1 MQGKNKK
8 NNRRAKSLILFC
20 AFTAIVLTVST
31 YAWFIGMRTVNVAAF
46 DVEIQATESL
56 MLSLDGKKWSNTVYI
71 SKDTLN
77 DVSYTGHTN
86 SWGGEGLIPM
96 STVGAMDE
104 EASRMVLFE
113 KSSHTATAGGYRL
126 MSSRVNNFKNSEGTI
141 DPEQKGYVAFD
152 LFVRNTTGEKYYTE
166 LNELNEEAIYLTR
179 NSAVTVSAAGVTNT
193 GIENS
198 VRVAFAQ
205 IGRVNQDKAT
215 AEGGDATITGITC
228 SSAGDVTG
236 ICREAT
242 IWEPNDTKHVQN
254 AINWYTTSCKQR
266 TGVNVREK
274 ASYAGACGEVVDG
287 TAYPTYAV
295 NTEIGAGDNVDVYDG
310 DAFNKYTATTQLTSF
325 DYFTDTEKDLTGT
338 ARPTFM
344 TLAPSSIT
352 KIRVYVFIEGQ
363 DIDNYDFA
371 QIGKQI
377 SVKFGFT
384 KERFNE
390 EDINYE
396 ESAPILPSTEVNC
409 AGGTAP
415 TTKDTCDAA
424 FGTWTV
430 NAEIENGGTCSGTT
444 KAYCDAI
451 GGTATRK

>member
-1 MQGKNKK
+1 
-8 NNRRAKSLILFC
+8 
-20 AFTAIVLTVST
+20 
-31 YAWFIGMRTVNVAAF
+31 
-46 DVEIQATESL
+46 
-56 MLSLDGKKWSNTVYI
+56 
-71 SKDTLN
+71 
-77 DVSYTGHTN
+77 
-86 SWGGEGLIPM
+86 
-96 STVGAMDE
+96 
-104 EASRMVLFE
+104 MVLFE

-126 MSSRVNNFKNSEGTI
+126 MSSRVNNFTNGEGTI

-179 NSAVTVSAAGVTNT
+179 NSAVTVSAAGIQNT

-215 AEGGDATITGITC
+215 TEGGDATITGITC

-254 AINWYTTSCKQR
+254 AINWYTTSCKER

-274 ASYAGACGEVVDG
+274 TSYAGACGEVVDG

-295 NTEIGAGDNVDVYDG
+295 NTEIGACDNLDVYDG
-310 DAFNKYTATTQLTSF
+310 EAFNKYTATTQLTSF
-325 DYFTDTEKDLTGT
+325 DYFTDTEKNLTGT

-430 NAEIENGGTCSGTT
+430 DTCLLYTSPSPR
-444 KAYCDAI
+444 DS
-451 GGTATRK
+451 

>member
-46 DVEIQATESL
+46 EVNIASTKSL
-56 MLSLDGKKWSNTVYI
+56 LLSIDGENWT
-71 SKDTLN
+71 DTLTIN
-77 DVSYTGHTN
+77 GENYNTAAYEGNTN
-86 SWGGEGLIPM
+86 SWEKLIPV
-96 STVGAMDE
+96 STIGDMDKTS
-104 EASRMVLFE
+104 SRMKLYE
-113 KSSHTATAGGYRL
+113 KSSMTTTPGGYRL
-126 MSSRVNNFKNSEGTI
+126 MAYPVQNTGAKEV
-141 DPEQKGYVAFD
+141 KGYVAFD
-152 LFVRNTTGEKYYTE
+152 LFIKNFTGSKYYIE
-166 LNELNEEAIYLTR
+166 MDQKNEEAIYLTT
-179 NSAVTVSAAGVTNT
+179 NSKVGVAAAGVTGT

-205 IGRVNQDKAT
+205 IGRVSQDKAT

-266 TGVNVREK
+266 TGADVRDK
-274 ASYAGACGEVVDG
+274 SSYNGACGEVVDG
-287 TAYPTYAV
+287 TGYPTYAV

-310 DAFNKYTATTQLTSF
+310 EKFNKYTGTTKLTSF
-325 DYFTDTEKDLTGT
+325 DYFTDSEKNLTGT

-352 KIRVYVFIEGQ
+352 KVRVYVFIEGQ

-390 EDINYE
+390 DDINYE

-415 TTKDTCDAA
+415 TTQDACDAA

-430 NAEIENGGTCSGTT
+430 NAEVENGGTCSGTT

-451 GGTATRK
+451 GGTATRKQ

>member
-179 NSAVTVSAAGVTNT
+179 NSAVTVSAAGIQNT

-215 AEGGDATITGITC
+215 TEGGDATITGITC

-274 ASYAGACGEVVDG
+274 TSYAGACGEVVD
-287 TAYPTYAV
+287 
-295 NTEIGAGDNVDVYDG
+295 
-310 DAFNKYTATTQLTSF
+310 
-325 DYFTDTEKDLTGT
+325 
-338 ARPTFM
+338 
-344 TLAPSSIT
+344 
-352 KIRVYVFIEGQ
+352 
-363 DIDNYDFA
+363 
-371 QIGKQI
+371 
-377 SVKFGFT
+377 
-384 KERFNE
+384 
-390 EDINYE
+390 
-396 ESAPILPSTEVNC
+396 
-409 AGGTAP
+409 
-415 TTKDTCDAA
+415 
-424 FGTWTV
+424 
-430 NAEIENGGTCSGTT
+430 
-444 KAYCDAI
+444 
-451 GGTATRK
+451 